1 MTSAFVILFA
11 ISFGLAV
18 VTLLAGWRWLETR
31 RRERALERL
40 ENKPELPPVEVVILR
55 EESQANG
62 NPIAQQIT
70 RRIDERLRR
79 AGEDTSVPRILL
91 MQAVFFVAGFLAGSQ
106 YSFGMPRMAGGLLT
120 GCAAAVFPYW
130 NLGRKANTRMREFEE
145 QFPEALDFLSR
156 SMRAGHAFVISLG
169 LLAEDA
175 ADPLGSEFRKVS
187 HEHALGAPLHQ
198 ALEALGER
206 MPSLDVRFFISAV
219 LLQSD
224 TGGNLSEIL
233 TKLSG
238 IIRERFRLRG
248 QVRAASAH
256 GRITGTI
263 LMIMPVALALILSG
277 IAPGYL
283 REMWKD
289 PQGRLVMLGAIA
301 GQVLGCIS
309 IQKIVR
315 IKV

>member
-1 MTSAFVILFA
+1 MTSVFAILFLV
-11 ISFGLAV
+11 SFGLAV
-18 VTLLAGWRWLETR
+18 VILIMGWRWLETR

-40 ENKPELPPVEVVILR
+40 ENKPEAPRVEVVILR
-55 EESQANG
+55 EESQVHG
-62 NPIAQQIT
+62 RIAHEVT
-70 RRIDERLRR
+70 RWIDEHIRR
-79 AGEDTSVPRILL
+79 AGEDSTVRRILL
-91 MQAVFFVAGFLAGSQ
+91 TQAVFFAAGFLAGVQ
-106 YSFGMPRMAGGLLT
+106 FSFGLPRIAGGLLL
-120 GCAAAVFPYW
+120 GGAAAAFPYW
-130 NLGRKANTRMREFEE
+130 NLGRKAHRRMQEFEE

-156 SMRAGHAFVISLG
+156 SMRAGHAFVISLE

-175 ADPLGSEFRKVS
+175 ADPLGAEFRKVS

-198 ALEALGER
+198 ALEALGQR

-219 LLQSD
+219 LLQAD

-283 REMWKD
+283 REMWED
-289 PQGRLVMLGAIA
+289 PQGRLVMLGAIG
-301 GQVLGCIS
+301 GQLLGCIS